1 MNRLDFLKH
10 LGLLSAGAAI
20 LPTNFSS
27 IKQSPFT
34 ELRGG
39 IGMFSM
45 QGGTIG
51 WYTTDGAIVVID
63 SQFPDPAHAFVEGI
77 SAFGTGPQKV
87 LFNSHHHGDHTGG
100 NLVFENDGYTIIA
113 QKNVPALQR
122 TAAQNSDNEANQ
134 AYAATTFE
142 NEFSFDAG
150 DETINAKYYGPAH
163 TKGDS
168 VIWFE
173 NANIAHMGDLVFNRL
188 YPFIDRNGGAM
199 ISGWINL
206 LETVAAKAN
215 SETLFIFGH
224 GKPEF
229 GVTGSREDLLHKRD
243 FLSHLLEYTQKG
255 IDAGRSREEI
265 TSRTSF
271 DEFPEHISPSN
282 FLSLPRNLDVAWL
295 ELTNS

>member
-63 SQFPDPAHAFVEGI
+63 SQFPDPARAFVEGI